1 MVKVFIGTDHEYY
14 MDGYLKTNLDTA
26 KKVIKEDWDMMF
38 VYDGAEGAGKSTK
51 AIQDAY
57 YCDPTLTL
65 DRVAFTPF
73 TFRDAI
79 LSAKKYQAVVYDE
92 AYSGLSSR
100 GAMSLVNKSLISMLT
115 EIRQK
120 NLFVFIVLPCY
131 FDLDKYVA
139 LWRSRLL
146 IHVYT
151 GKGFKRGF
159 FKFYNIER
167 KKDMYMLGKKLYEYR
182 KGKPNF
188 KGRFTKYF
196 PLDMDEYR
204 KLKAKA
210 LKDRGKGVMSKEV
223 QKIAQEAMFK
233 VIQER
238 DLGLTKDQKLGLLNM
253 KHATYYLRLEQ
264 YKKDR
269 KHK

>member
-1 MVKVFIGTDHEYY
+1 MVKVFQGTKHEYY
-14 MDGYLKTNLDTA
+14 MDGYLQENMDTA

-57 YCDPTLTL
+57 YCDPTLTV
-65 DRVAFTPF
+65 DRITFTPF
-73 TFRDAI
+73 AFRDAI
-79 LSAKKYQAVVYDE
+79 LAATQYQAVVYDE

-100 GAMSLVNKSLISMLT
+100 GAMSLVNKSLVSMLT

-151 GKGFKRGF
+151 AKGFKRGYF
-159 FKFYNIER
+159 SFYNTER
-167 KKDMYMLGKKLYEYR
+167 KKEMYMLGKKLYEYN

-196 PLDMDEYR
+196 PLDIDQYK

-210 LKDRGKGVMSKEV
+210 LKDRGSGVMSKEV

-233 VIQER
+233 VIQEKE
-238 DLGLTKDQKLGLLNM
+238 LGLTKDQKLGLLGM
-253 KHATYYLRLEQ
+253 KQATYYLRAEE
-264 YKKDR
+264 YKRDTKV
-269 KHK
+269 